1 MLTSIATN
9 EAGARIGSVDAALTV
24 TRGGRNGGGV
34 GQGLYALADGE
45 IHVTIRFS
53 TSEQEG
59 QRAVRPVI
67 GGTGAYAAARGTLTS
82 VDRRGTAGG
91 DPSDETITLLP

>member
-1 MLTSIATN
+1 MDNAPKIRGRSSGPGSGDVIALTSVATK
-9 EAGARIGSVDAALTV
+9 
-24 TRGGRNGGGV
+24 GGGV
-34 GQGLYALADGE
+34 GHAVDALTDGE
-45 IHVTIRFS
+45 IHVMIRFS